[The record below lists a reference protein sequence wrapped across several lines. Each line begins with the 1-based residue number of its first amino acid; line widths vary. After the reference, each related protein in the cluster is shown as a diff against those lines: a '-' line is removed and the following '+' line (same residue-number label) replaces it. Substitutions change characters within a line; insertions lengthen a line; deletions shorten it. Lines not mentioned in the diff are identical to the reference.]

1 MALDS
6 AQGAKGAVVQVLAE
20 MTAMERGNSPYEMAT
35 DSRRP
40 TEGPST
46 ASSSGGPRIMY
57 PVSKKAA
64 CKQAKAR
71 TTRAQG
77 DPEEPAISST
87 EDGMDTE
94 PVAEVDEVH
103 HEQ

>member
-1 MALDS
+1 MALDN

-20 MTAMERGNSPYEMAT
+20 MTALERGNSPYEMAT

-46 ASSSGGPRIMY
+46 SASSGGPRIMY

-64 CKQAKAR
+64 CRQARSREAR
-71 TTRAQG
+71 AR
-77 DPEEPAISST
+77 DEPAGDRESG
-87 EDGMDTE
+87 EAGQDMEPMADTE
-94 PVAEVDEVH
+94 EVNID
-103 HEQ
+103 Q